1 MGIRSQKK
9 EVETLLRNRDRT
21 TLLEWANST
30 RNPFRVLMSVT
41 YDSDELVRWRAIEAT
56 GWVAGKSPSSDLDSV
71 REMVRRLL
79 WQMSDESGGLAWHAS
94 ELIGEIL
101 VNVPV
106 LIPEYADLLLS
117 FLREEPFER
126 GTHFAVYR
134 VVQVNPKPFNDCVTD
149 LVSSLADPDPAIRA
163 FSALTLGVLKKSDC
177 RHIMQPLLEDESQLQ
192 PYDFD
197 SGDFVTITVGEAA
210 RIAIDLI
217 DSKDG
222 TV

>member
-1 MGIRSQKK
+1 
-9 EVETLLRNRDRT
+9 
-21 TLLEWANST
+21 
-30 RNPFRVLMSVT
+30 MSVT